1 MVRQVSDSAPL
12 LDVRNLVTEFR
23 TDEGVVRAV
32 DGVSFSVPMRGVLGI
47 VGESGCGKSVSALS
61 IMRLIPKPGRIASG
75 EIMFE
80 GQDLLR
86 LPERQMRSLRGNR
99 IAMIFQEPMSSLNPV
114 YTVGHQLVEAI
125 QLHQK
130 LGKDAA
136 LTRAKDMLALVGI
149 PSPAERVE
157 SYPHQLSGG
166 MRQRV
171 MIAMALSCE
180 PTLLIADEPTTAL
193 DVTIQA
199 QILELLLRLQEELA
213 MSIVLISHDL
223 GIIAEFVQ
231 EVVVMYAGK
240 VVEEAKTAALFAHP
254 RHPYTQGLLS
264 SVPSYGDN
272 AAKPRLPTIPGV
284 VPDLRHLPKGCRF
297 QDRCP
302 AVIDQCRTEEPLLM
316 PLGPQQH
323 AACFVAAQRS
333 RVVP

>member
-1 MVRQVSDSAPL
+1 MSHNPPL
-12 LDVRNLVTEFR
+12 LDVRDLVTEFR
-23 TDEGVVRAV
+23 TDEGIVRAV
-32 DGVSFSVPMRGVLGI
+32 DGVSFSVPTRGVLGI
-47 VGESGCGKSVSALS
+47 VGESGCGKSVTALS
-61 IMRLIPKPGRIASG
+61 IMRLIPRPPGRIARG

-80 GQDLLR
+80 GRDLLR
-86 LPERQMRSLRGNR
+86 LPEREMRRLRGNQ

-114 YTVGHQLVEAI
+114 YTVGYQLVEAI

-130 LGKDAA
+130 LPKRAA

-199 QILELLLRLQEELA
+199 QILELLLRLQQELA

-231 EVVVMYAGK
+231 QVVVMYAGK
-240 VVEEAKTAALFAHP
+240 VVEEAQTVELFAHP
-254 RHPYTQGLLS
+254 QHPYTQGLLS
-264 SVPSYGDN
+264 SVPSYADN
-272 AAKPRLPTIPGV
+272 ATKARLPTIPGV
-284 VPDLRHLPKGCRF
+284 VPDLRQLPKGCRF
-297 QDRCP
+297 QERCP
-302 AVIDQCRTEEPLLM
+302 AVIDRCREEEPLLM
-316 PLGPQQH
+316 PLGLQQH

>member
-1 MVRQVSDSAPL
+1 VPDNPPL
-12 LDVRNLVTEFR
+12 LDVRDLVTEFH

-32 DGVSFSVPMRGVLGI
+32 DGVSFAVPTRGVLGI
-47 VGESGCGKSVSALS
+47 VGESGCGKSVTALS
-61 IMRLIPKPGRIASG
+61 IMRLIPQPPGRIARG
-75 EIMFE
+75 EIVFE

-86 LPERQMRSLRGNR
+86 LSERQMRGLRGNQ
-99 IAMIFQEPMSSLNPV
+99 IAMIFQEPMTSLNPV

-125 QLHQK
+125 QLHQNLAK
-130 LGKDAA
+130 RAA
-136 LTRAKDMLALVGI
+136 LTRAQDMLALVGI
-149 PSPAERVE
+149 PSPKERID

-199 QILELLLRLQEELA
+199 QILELLLRLQQELA

-231 EVVVMYAGK
+231 DVVVMYAGK
-240 VVEEAKTAALFAHP
+240 VVEEAKTAGLFAQP

-264 SVPSYGDN
+264 SVPSYADN

-284 VPDLRHLPKGCRF
+284 VPDLRRLPQGCRF

-302 AVIDQCRTEEPLLM
+302 AVIDQCRVEEPLLM
-316 PLGPQQH
+316 PVGPQQR
-323 AACFVAAQRS
+323 AACFVAARQAS
-333 RVVP
+333 RGEP